1 MEFKTRHTNIMCRSP
16 WEAMGGGDFKR
27 NSLGLIEVWIFPLEA
42 MGGGDSNMYF
52 LDPIGGRDV
61 SMGGHGRPW
70 EVEIIIGTFYI
81 P

>member
-1 MEFKTRHTNIMCRSP
+1 
-16 WEAMGGGDFKR
+16 
-27 NSLGLIEVWIFPLEA
+27 

-52 LDPIGGRDV
+52 LDLIGGQDV